1 MRRSLLLWL
10 GAAGLVWSSHTAADG
25 GSFLPASKT
34 STTLTTVPKLAQAE
48 PAQAVKRPPSLG
60 EGRWWAERSEPP
72 RPLKSEAREPVFQ
85 HLNGGDRERLS
96 ARVRER
102 VAELGK
108 QRYVGRLTVVRLKPE
123 ALLQADRRRDH
134 WYRRGRTAL
143 INPLPGQQF
152 SVRPA
157 RVLTY
162 PGGRVAWVGKECG
175 RCRGGR
181 GGPGGQTVITLDPDA
196 ISGFIEHGGV
206 HYVIEALGEGLAA
219 IYELLSTGLPEDHP
233 DNPNVLSP
241 SPNYCSD
248 PAVQTPITVTGTST
262 APPVIRVAVA
272 LTQSAYDA
280 LGGTAAQAQNFAITR
295 INEIQ
300 ASFGSI
306 VNLKVELAGVAVV
319 PPVNQSLDG
328 SVVDAALMHLCGRVS
343 PVAQQVFHLQD
354 SSQADSVFL
363 VIRAP
368 ENDYCGVTP
377 GMTAYTPAG
386 GPVTQGGL
394 NAQKLFV
401 RERTFSVVNL
411 VCAQTR
417 YSMTHEFGHQLG
429 AGHEP
434 GNAESGGLTNYAHG
448 FVGGGWMTVM
458 AKDPWSQRMLRW
470 SDGTAGAD
478 PAVSYNARV
487 LGETARFLEASHP

>member
-1 MRRSLLLWL
+1 MRQALLLWL
-10 GAAGLVWSSHTAADG
+10 GAAGLVWFAQAAADG
-25 GSFLPASKT
+25 GSYVPASKT
-34 STTLTTVPKLAQAE
+34 STTLTAVPKLAQAQST
-48 PAQAVKRPPSLG
+48 QAARRPPSLG
-60 EGRWWAERSEPP
+60 EGRWWANTREPL
-72 RPLKSEAREPVFQ
+72 RPLKSESREPVFQ
-85 HLNGGDRERLS
+85 HLNGADRERLP
-96 ARVRER
+96 ARVRQR
-102 VAELGK
+102 VAELVK
-108 QRYVGRLTVVRLKPE
+108 ERYVGRLTVVRVKAD
-123 ALLQADRRRDH
+123 ALLQADPRRDH

-152 SVRPA
+152 AVRPTG
-157 RVLTY
+157 VLTY

-181 GGPGGQTVITLDPDA
+181 GASGGRTVLTLDPDA
-196 ISGFIEHGGV
+196 VSGFIEHGGV

-233 DNPNVLSP
+233 ENPEVLNP

-248 PAVQTPITVTGTST
+248 PAVQRPITVTGTST
-262 APPVIRVAVA
+262 AVPVIRVAVA

-306 VNLKVELAGVAVV
+306 VSLKVELAGVAVV
-319 PPVNQSLDG
+319 PSVNQSLDG

-343 PVAQQVFHLQD
+343 PVAQQVFQLQD
-354 SSQADSVFL
+354 GTQADSVFL

-386 GPVTQGGL
+386 GPVTQAGL
-394 NAQKLFV
+394 NTQKLFV

-434 GNAESGGLTNYAHG
+434 GSAESGGLTNYAHG

-487 LGETARFLEASHP
+487 LRETARFLEASAP